1 MYKILFNC
9 LVFHFEKIYDF
20 NYWFSLKYY
29 IFISYENTIIFIFRK
44 KKMLLKNEINC
55 QIYINSLKVK
65 HEFLYYKS

>member
-20 NYWFSLKYY
+20 NYWFSLKCC
-29 IFISYENTIIFIFRK
+29 IFISYENTIIFIFRNE
-44 KKMLLKNEINC
+44 KMLLKNEINC